1 MWGFIIKTTAK
12 ANLIKSA
19 QGVEL
24 RPVVLIKEKLARS
37 RLLMQLSLCQRP
49 ILDAVNLLLMP
60 IIRQGHL
67 ALSNVSLSAKSNQ
80 VTPQLHHAWF
90 LLSYNR
96 IELGWWEIDKCTLD
110 QLASGYY
117 GSCLTAAK
125 SPLRAPSHSEL
136 RIVKRIIMAVIARLP
151 VTDMDADK
159 LELELVLNAAPIKAT
174 ACCELSFPPGHDG
187 HPIRFYMAE
196 HLLELMAEQPS
207 QYQADPEL
215 SEKLANRLKQI
226 PLRTSLELGH
236 QSMPVTSL
244 QNVAVGDILPM
255 NLHSR
260 CPLTVGKRPLFYAT
274 VHTHEGQIVAK
285 LTQEAFQMEEQSNG

>member
-1 MWGFIIKTTAK
+1 MKTTAK
-12 ANLIKSA
+12 ASLIKFNHA
-19 QGVEL
+19 LEL

-37 RLLMQLSLCQRP
+37 RLLTQLSNRQRNM
-49 ILDAVNLLLMP
+49 LDAINELLMP

-67 ALSNVSLSAKSNQ
+67 ALSNVSLSAKNNQ
-80 VTPQLHHAWF
+80 VTPQLHDAWF

-96 IELGWWEIDKCTLD
+96 IELGWWQIDKCTLD

-117 GSCLTAAK
+117 GSCLTAPK

-136 RIVKRIIMAVIARLP
+136 RIVKRMILAMIATLP
-151 VTDMDADK
+151 VSDIDADK
-159 LELELVLNAAPIKAT
+159 LELELVLNNTPLKVPV
-174 ACCELSFPPGHDG
+174 CCELSFPLGHAG
-187 HPIRFYMAE
+187 PPIHFYMAE

-215 SEKLANRLKQI
+215 AEKLANRLKQI

-260 CPLTVGKRPLFYAT
+260 CPLTIGKRPLFYAT
-274 VHTHEGQIVAK
+274 VHTHEGQMVAK
-285 LTQEAFQMEEQSNG
+285 LSQEAFQMEEQSNG